1 HVVDDIF
8 TSLKNNKYC
17 MCFFGG
23 DKLLKKRNSI
33 YTIYLITFL
42 ANIC

>member
-1 HVVDDIF
+1 MYFI
-8 TSLKNNKYC
+8 
-17 MCFFGG
+17 GG

>member
-1 HVVDDIF
+1 VVDDIF
-8 TSLKNNKYC
+8 TSLKNNKRCIY
-17 MCFFGG
+17 FIDG
-23 DKLLKKRNSI
+23 DKLLKKRSSI

>member
-8 TSLKNNKYC
+8 TSLKNNKHC
-17 MCFFGG
+17 MYFIG
-23 DKLLKKRNSI
+23 DEKLLKKRNSI